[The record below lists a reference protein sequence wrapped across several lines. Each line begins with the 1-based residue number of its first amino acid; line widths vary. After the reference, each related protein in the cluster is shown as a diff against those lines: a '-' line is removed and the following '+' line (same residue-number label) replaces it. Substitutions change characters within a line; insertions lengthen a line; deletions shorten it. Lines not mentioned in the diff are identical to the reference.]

1 MNRFVSRAALA
12 LLAVGAIVP
21 TARAEQITYTEEG
34 IFSGI
39 YGGSTF
45 TDLLVSISATADTAD
60 VQMIAPGVFAV
71 DVTHKTKVT
80 VENSGIGTELVIGE
94 AVSVFDIQ
102 ADMTAG
108 FIFGGGEEVGTIG
121 PEFASYDLSTAIGP
135 VTGTAVN
142 FGLDFFTNFGR
153 LRLTKGTAPT
163 TFTESCACRRGE
175 HLGYG
180 ERAYGSARQP
190 SVVTGAA

>member
-1 MNRFVSRAALA
+1 MPDWTAFDR
-12 LLAVGAIVP
+12 LLAARRRAI
-21 TARAEQITYTEEG
+21 AEEG

-80 VENSGIGTELVIGE
+80 VENFGTELVVGE

-102 ADMTAG
+102 ADITAG

-121 PEFASYDLSTAIGP
+121 PEFASYDLSTAIGS

-142 FGLDFFTNFGR
+142 FGLEFFTDLGR
-153 LRLTKGTAPT
+153 LRLTRGTAPT
-163 TFTESCACRRGE
+163 TFTATTAAQAVPEPSSLMGAGLGLSSLIALVKLRRCCKV
-175 HLGYG
+175 
-180 ERAYGSARQP
+180 RA
-190 SVVTGAA
+190 